1 MKSVSLSVRHRWLLV
16 PSSRNSARH
25 RVQIF
30 DEGKIL
36 HDFVSPLAGSAVE
49 WWAPIDLA
57 SSMGREITLLSEDD
71 SLFEVIRWSDEKP
84 VPSDLYREP
93 LRPLFHFSCRQ
104 GWLNDPNGLVWYRG
118 EYHLF
123 YQHNPYFTDWGN
135 MHWGHAVSPDLIHW
149 TELDIALF
157 PDEHGA
163 MFSGCAVWDRENTSR
178 IDPDG
183 PMVLLYTGAKED
195 SVQCLAHS
203 SDGREFIKYSGNPV
217 IPAIERGNRDPK
229 VFRDNSRDRWVMA
242 LYVPDGARH
251 AIHLLSSRDLK
262 QWTPL
267 SLVLGG
273 EGKDTFFFE
282 CPDMF
287 PLRWQ
292 DEEKWILIGADGQ
305 YLIGSFD
312 GTAFVPETGP
322 LRSIFGTSYYAGQT
336 FDSEPRNRRVLIG
349 WLRGPANGGTFSQCM
364 SLPLGVSLAEGDD
377 GSRIALNPV
386 GEVETLKKSEQTW
399 HEFSLAEGQREVLA
413 KAIDGFALS
422 IAIGEE
428 NEGHFAL
435 EVGEIRFLYD
445 PASRQLSCGE
455 TLVRIPGKASTLDLR
470 IYGDRTTLEI
480 FAAGGL
486 IYWPIADA
494 ATSRSLCVEA
504 RRGRVDL
511 AMISLSGMKSSWPG
525 ALD

>member
-1 MKSVSLSVRHRWLLV
+1 MKSVLLSVRHRWLLV
-16 PSSRNSARH
+16 PSSRGVTRH
-25 RVQIF
+25 RVQIY
-30 DEGKIL
+30 EGGKLL
-36 HDFVSPLAGSAVE
+36 HDFVSPLASAEVE
-49 WWAPIDLA
+49 WWAPIDLV
-57 SSMGREITLLSEDD
+57 SSLGRQITLTSEDET
-71 SLFEVIRWSDEKP
+71 LFDLVRWTQER
-84 VPSDLYREP
+84 PSPCDLYREP

-135 MHWGHAVSPDLIHW
+135 MHWGHAVSRDLVHW

-163 MFSGCAVWDRENTSR
+163 MFSGCAVWDKENTSGL
-178 IDPDG
+178 DPDG
-183 PMVLLYTGAKED
+183 SMALLYTGAKED

-217 IPAIERGNRDPK
+217 IPTIERGNRDPK
-229 VFRDNSRDRWVMA
+229 VFRDDARDRWLMA

-262 QWTPL
+262 RWTPL
-267 SLVLGG
+267 SRVLGG
-273 EGKDTFFFE
+273 EGKDAFLFE

-292 DEEKWILIGADGQ
+292 DEERWILIGADGQ

-312 GTAFVPETGP
+312 GTTFVPGTEP

-336 FDSEPRNRRVLIG
+336 FDSEPRDRRVLIG

-364 SLPLGVSLAEGDD
+364 SLPLEVSLAEGDD
-377 GSRIALNPV
+377 GPRIALNPV
-386 GEVETLKKSEQTW
+386 SEVETLRKPEQTW
-399 HEFSLAEGQREVLA
+399 PGVSLEEGQREVLA
-413 KAIDGFALS
+413 EAMDGFALS
-422 IAIGEE
+422 IVISEE
-428 NEGHFAL
+428 NDGHLAL
-435 EVGEIRFLYD
+435 QVGEIGLLYD

-455 TLVRIPGKASTLDLR
+455 TSVRIPGKAAALDIR

-494 ATSRSLCVEA
+494 ATSRSLSVEA

-511 AMISLSGMKSSWPG
+511 AMISLSRMKSSWPG